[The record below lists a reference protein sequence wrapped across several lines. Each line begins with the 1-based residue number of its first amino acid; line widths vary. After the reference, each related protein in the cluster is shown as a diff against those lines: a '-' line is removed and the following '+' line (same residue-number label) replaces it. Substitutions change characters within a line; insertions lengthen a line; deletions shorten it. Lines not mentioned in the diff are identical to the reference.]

1 MKCFTVLAD
10 EIENRIDPHFYRPE
24 FLELEKRI
32 SQKTN
37 KRLGDFIVSISGGAT
52 PSRKKDDELYTDK
65 ENGIPF
71 LRVQNITENSLV
83 LDDVKY
89 ITKEVHETELKRS
102 QVKEDNLLITITGR
116 IASSC
121 VVPKGFEGNIN
132 QHSVVIKTKDKK
144 TAEIIATFL
153 NSTTGHKL
161 ALRRTSGGS
170 RLALDYTALK
180 SIPIV
185 FKPEIVNIYENAIIR
200 KKKIEIEAQQ
210 LLDSINDYVLD
221 ELEIK
226 FSPIKEDKIYCIN
239 FEELENNRSDP
250 YYFNPKFKRLLA
262 DLDKSKIK
270 LVKLKDVA
278 ENIFNGKTPAKEDY
292 AEEGNLILKVKCLK
306 NNKIRWDNLSYF
318 KGSIPVVKTIKDK
331 DVLLL
336 SSAHQSEYLGKN
348 PSIVEIP
355 QNLKDKKIFFVGEL
369 INIRTNTEK
378 INPYYILA
386 ILKLNEYYLF
396 INREK
401 RGQTSH
407 LYPEDLG
414 NIKIPLPPLS
424 VQNKIAEEVKRRI
437 QKAEQLQKEA
447 KEELESAKQEVEKII
462 FGE

>member
-1 MKCFTVLAD
+1 MECFTILAD
-10 EIENRIDPHFYRPE
+10 EVETRIDPHFYRPK
-24 FLELEKRI
+24 FLELERNIAK
-32 SQKTN
+32 KTN
-37 KRLGDFIVSISGGAT
+37 KKLGDFIVSISGGAT
-52 PSRKKDDELYTDK
+52 PSREKDDELYTDK
-65 ENGIPF
+65 EHGIPF
-71 LRVQNITENSLV
+71 LRVQNITEEGLI
-83 LDDVKY
+83 LDDVKF
-89 ITKEVHETELKRS
+89 ITKKVHETELKRS
-102 QVKEDNLLITITGR
+102 QVNDDNLLITITGR

-153 NSTTGHKL
+153 NSIIGHKL

-170 RLALDYTALK
+170 RPALDYEALK
-180 SIPIV
+180 SIPIILNE
-185 FKPEIVNIYENAIIR
+185 KIVALMDNAY
-200 KKKIEIEAQQ
+200 KEQKNKEEKTSEF
-210 LLDSINDYVLD
+210 LDSINDYVLD
-221 ELEIK
+221 ELGIK

-239 FEELENNRSDP
+239 SEELENSRSDP
-250 YYFNPKFKRLLA
+250 HYFNPKFKRLLA
-262 DLDKSKIK
+262 DLDRSKLK

-306 NNKIRWDNLSYF
+306 NNKIRWDKLSYF
-318 KGSIPVVKTIKDK
+318 KGSIPVVKTIKNK
-331 DVLLL
+331 DLLLL

-369 INIRTNTEK
+369 INIRADIEK

-414 NIKIPLPPLS
+414 NVKIPLPPLS
-424 VQNKIAEEVKRRI
+424 IQNKIAEEVKKRM

-447 KEELESAKQEVEKII
+447 KEELEKAKQEVEKII
-462 FGE
+462 LG

>member
-1 MKCFTVLAD
+1 MECFTILAD
-10 EIENRIDPHFYRPE
+10 EVETRIDPHFYRPK
-24 FLELEKRI
+24 FLELERNIAK
-32 SQKTN
+32 KTN
-37 KRLGDFIVSISGGAT
+37 KKLGDFIVSISGGAT
-52 PSRKKDDELYTDK
+52 PSREKDDELYTDK
-65 ENGIPF
+65 EHGIPF
-71 LRVQNITENSLV
+71 LRVQNITEEGLI
-83 LDDVKY
+83 LDDVKF
-89 ITKEVHETELKRS
+89 ITKKVHETELKRS
-102 QVKEDNLLITITGR
+102 QVNDDNLLITITGR

-153 NSTTGHKL
+153 NSIIGHKL

-170 RLALDYTALK
+170 RPALDYEALK
-180 SIPIV
+180 SIPIILNE
-185 FKPEIVNIYENAIIR
+185 KIVALMDNAY
-200 KKKIEIEAQQ
+200 KEQKNKEEKTSEF
-210 LLDSINDYVLD
+210 LDSINDYVLD
-221 ELEIK
+221 ELGIK

-239 FEELENNRSDP
+239 SEELENSRSDP
-250 YYFNPKFKRLLA
+250 HYFNPKFKRLLA
-262 DLDKSKIK
+262 DLDKSKLK

-306 NNKIRWDNLSYF
+306 NNKIRWDKLSYF
-318 KGSIPVVKTIKDK
+318 KGSIPVVKTIKNK
-331 DVLLL
+331 DLLLL

-369 INIRTNTEK
+369 INIRADIEK

-414 NIKIPLPPLS
+414 NVKIPLPPLS
-424 VQNKIAEEVKRRI
+424 IQNKIAEEVKKRM

-447 KEELESAKQEVEKII
+447 KEELEKAKQEVEKII
-462 FGE
+462 LG

>member
-1 MKCFTVLAD
+1 MECFTILAD
-10 EIENRIDPHFYRPE
+10 EVETRIDPHFYRPK
-24 FLELEKRI
+24 FLELERNIAK
-32 SQKTN
+32 KTN
-37 KRLGDFIVSISGGAT
+37 KKLGDFIVSISGGAT
-52 PSRKKDDELYTDK
+52 PSREKDDELYTDK
-65 ENGIPF
+65 EHGIPF
-71 LRVQNITENSLV
+71 LRVQNITEEGLI
-83 LDDVKY
+83 LDDVKF
-89 ITKEVHETELKRS
+89 ITKKVHETELKRS
-102 QVKEDNLLITITGR
+102 QVNDDNLLITITGR

-153 NSTTGHKL
+153 NSIIGHKL

-170 RLALDYTALK
+170 RPALDYEALK
-180 SIPIV
+180 SIPIILNE
-185 FKPEIVNIYENAIIR
+185 KIVALMDNAY
-200 KKKIEIEAQQ
+200 KEQKNKEEKTSEF
-210 LLDSINDYVLD
+210 LDSINDYVLD
-221 ELEIK
+221 ELGIK

-239 FEELENNRSDP
+239 SEELENSRSDP
-250 YYFNPKFKRLLA
+250 HYFNPKFKRLLA
-262 DLDKSKIK
+262 DLDKSKLK

-306 NNKIRWDNLSYF
+306 NNKIRWDKLSYF

-331 DVLLL
+331 DLLLL

-369 INIRTNTEK
+369 INIRADIEK

-414 NIKIPLPPLS
+414 NVKIPLPPLS
-424 VQNKIAEEVKRRI
+424 IQNKIAEEVKKRM

-447 KEELESAKQEVEKII
+447 KEELEKAKQEVEKII
-462 FGE
+462 LG